1 MNSIISA
8 VRKIILV
15 FIAALSF
22 VIPATTGSSAVDDE
36 YHLSVPALKHDPGER
51 VMAFHFK
58 IFGGEIAGFPRVP
71 RGWTIDISN
80 GPGSWS
86 HISGK
91 AIHGGEFV
99 PPEEFVK
106 MVVFVTKTPEDMR
119 ELSGASRSMEVTG
132 YVDMYNYVKIQNIE
146 TTRRSNL
153 SNTDFMMSPR

>member
-1 MNSIISA
+1 MMS
-8 VRKIILV
+8 VTRKCCFLFLVVLV
-15 FIAALSF
+15 FVF
-22 VIPATTGSSAVDDE
+22 PATAGSSAANDE
-36 YHLSVPALKHDPGER
+36 YFLSVPALEHDPGER
-51 VMAFHFK
+51 IMAFHFK

-71 RGWTIDISN
+71 RGWTINISN

-86 HISGK
+86 YVSGK

-106 MVVFVTKTPEDMR
+106 MVVFVTKMPEDMR
-119 ELSGASRSMEVTG
+119 ELSGAPRSMEVTG
-132 YVDMYNYVKIQNIE
+132 YVDMYNYVKVNNIE